1 MRRLLDLV
9 LRVLGAPFFRFGLVG
24 AAGFVVNEAALWLFL
39 SLLHMNRYSAQ
50 IPAFFVA
57 VTFTWWGN
65 RVLTFREH
73 AAKSSLVREWGKFV
87 AANGLGAIANYALY
101 VTLLRFAPYPANIPY
116 IALGAGTLLGLI
128 FNFTLSKRFVFRAKI
143 PSAHSH

>member
-1 MRRLLDLV
+1 MSGLQALWLRLRDA
-9 LRVLGAPFFRFGLVG
+9 RFIRFGLVG
-24 AAGFVVNEAALWLFL
+24 GAGFFVNEAALWVILNFIGL
-39 SLLHMNRYSAQ
+39 DRYTAQ

-73 AAKSSLVREWGKFV
+73 AAQTSLIREWAKFV

-101 VTLLRFAPYPANIPY
+101 VCLLRFAPYPANSPY
-116 IALGAGTLLGLI
+116 LALAAGTLLGLV
-128 FNFTLSKRFVFRAKI
+128 FNFTMSKRFVFRG
-143 PSAHSH
+143 SSHTA